1 MTRLPLAVALV
12 VCSSIS
18 FANPPSDQLVQE
30 FIQHSRAEKII
41 SEQIDATMDKLGST
55 LTPDVRKEVQRFYES
70 TMGWSAIK
78 DDYAGLVK
86 KTYSA
91 DQLKAIVTFEK
102 SPVGSSVAE
111 RDVAFSRGL
120 GELIAGRM
128 QQASL
133 KKSASP
139 ADSAPTESPLN
150 DESLKAVDV
159 VEHVLNGATYFT
171 GTVEN
176 HGSQTARSVEVEVDL
191 FAGGKFVD
199 QYTSY
204 LSGSLPSAG
213 SRYFKV
219 ACGCKDS
226 PPASHDSFKVEVHN
240 GF

>member
-1 MTRLPLAVALV
+1 MKRLSLSVALL

-18 FANPPSDQLVQE
+18 LANPPSDQLVQE
-30 FIQHSRAEKII
+30 FIQRSRAEMII
-41 SEQIDATMDKLGST
+41 SGQIEATMDKLGGT
-55 LTPDVRKEVQRFYES
+55 MTPDVRKEVQRFYEN
-70 TMGWSAIK
+70 TMGWPAIK
-78 DDYAGLVK
+78 DDYARLVK
-86 KTYSA
+86 ATYSA
-91 DQLKAIVTFEK
+91 DQLKAVVAFQK
-102 SPVGSSVAE
+102 SPVGSSVAD
-111 RDVAFSRGL
+111 RNVAFSRAL
-120 GELIAGRM
+120 GELLAGRM
-128 QQASL
+128 QQASVS
-133 KKSASP
+133 KSASP

-150 DESLKAVDV
+150 DESLKAVEV

-176 HGSQTARSVEVEVDL
+176 QGSQTARSVEVEVDL
-191 FAGGKFVD
+191 FSGGKFVD

-204 LSGSLPSAG
+204 LSGSLPSAS